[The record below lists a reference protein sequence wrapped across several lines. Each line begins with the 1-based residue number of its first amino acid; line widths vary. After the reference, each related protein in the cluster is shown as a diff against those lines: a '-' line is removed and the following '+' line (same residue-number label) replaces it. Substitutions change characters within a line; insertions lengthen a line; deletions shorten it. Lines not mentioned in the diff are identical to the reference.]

1 MEGFEPGG
9 ALPPATLPASVE
21 QQQLGSRGVLLA
33 GAQPVAVV
41 ILIEVDAKGTL
52 PAGGLIGALS
62 GATA

>member
-1 MEGFEPGG
+1 
-9 ALPPATLPASVE
+9 VE
-21 QQQLGSRGVLLA
+21 QQQLGSRGVLVA
-33 GAQPVAVV
+33 GSQPVAVV